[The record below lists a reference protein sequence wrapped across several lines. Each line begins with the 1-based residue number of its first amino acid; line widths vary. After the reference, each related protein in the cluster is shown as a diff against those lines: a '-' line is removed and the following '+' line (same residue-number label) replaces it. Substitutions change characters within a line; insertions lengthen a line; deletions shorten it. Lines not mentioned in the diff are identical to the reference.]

1 MFTNFTIQGEMSS
14 VLKATI
20 ENKTTSE
27 VKRTTLKVTKFFINK
42 KKLSKNTNQ
51 MPVTS
56 VMTSSGTG
64 RRISK

>member
-1 MFTNFTIQGEMSS
+1 MSS